1 MSKVKFFHCSSPTPP
16 SRLAYSATQDPLP
29 PVPPGSF
36 TSSSCLFST
45 YTLLRGK
52 QPILLFFLISKTI
65 MVWDTEKLSLVLRAL
80 NTTPNT
86 SSSQLTENHSTVLCK
101 YFYLSS
107 DHKLLENGARVLK
120 PHTRPILPF
129 CELKESSINLKVSWS
144 SYLKMLY
151 WSYCICHSFLAEY

>member
-86 SSSQLTENHSTVLCK
+86 SSSQLTENHSTILCK

-151 WSYCICHSFLAEY
+151 